1 MQRDMDLIRKMLMDL
16 EDGGSRAWEGR
27 DRDKGE
33 DREKHDYHALLLV
46 DAGLAWGP
54 NVGYENPLQ
63 PRYVLKRLTWAG
75 HEFLDAARDE
85 GRWKQAK
92 ALGAG
97 VGGMAV
103 SVLKELLVSLAK
115 QQLGL
120 P

>member
-27 DRDKGE
+27 DPNDKAA
-33 DREKHDYHALLLV
+33 RVKHGYHAYLLH
-46 DAGLAWGP
+46 DAKLICAA
-54 NVGYENPLQ
+54 NNSTDQSSL
-63 PRYVLKRLTWAG
+63 PRYTPLHLTWAG

-92 ALGAG
+92 SLGADL
-97 VGGMAV
+97 GGMAV

>member
-16 EDGGSRAWEGR
+16 EDGGNRAWEGR
-27 DRDKGE
+27 DRKDPEHAARVK
-33 DREKHDYHALLLV
+33 YHAFVLV
-46 DAGLAWGP
+46 DAGYAQGVDVTGLGSAHP
-54 NVGYENPLQ
+54 ESELTS
-63 PRYVLKRLTWAG
+63 LTWAG

-115 QQLGL
+115 KQLGL